1 MGDAADDI
9 LITLGLTAENKKYK
23 PVTEKFTDHFVK
35 KRNTIFE
42 RAKFNQRVQESGE
55 SVDAF
60 ITDLYSLAETCSYG
74 GLREEMIRDRIV
86 VGLQNAKLSER
97 LQLDSTLTLEKAVNE
112 ARQSEAVK
120 RQQAVVRGNGLS
132 ANEESNLNVDV
143 LHRKWQPRQKKQEP
157 TGVEKERRD
166 TKCGNCGKVPGHP
179 RSQCPAKDVTCHN
192 CQKKGHYKIVCRSL
206 KTIGTV
212 IEEEDYF
219 LGTVDVD
226 QLNVNDGPWKTM
238 LKLDGVSVIFKLD
251 TGADVTVVPEHI
263 FKKTHRWLQESKI
276 KLTCPGQQPLDV
288 CGVFEAQVQ
297 SHEKATT
304 QNVYVIRGLKTPLL
318 GRPAIEALSLVSVVQ
333 SVNSPGEE
341 IFKKYPTLF
350 QGLGKLT
357 GEYNIKLRED
367 AQPYAVTTPRRIAL
381 PLLPKVK
388 EELERLEFQGVIS
401 RVEEP
406 TDWCAPI
413 VVVPKQSG
421 SVRLCVDLTK
431 LNDSVRRE
439 KHMLPSVEQILAQLS
454 GAKVFSKIDT
464 NSGFHQIP
472 LAKESALLTT
482 FITPFG
488 RFCYNRLPFGITSAP
503 EHFQRRMSET
513 MDSLEG
519 TLCIMD
525 DILIYGSNQ
534 EEHDARLTAA
544 LDRIQAA
551 NLTLNRDK
559 CKFSQESVSFLG
571 QVIDASGIRP
581 DPDKVKAI
589 VNMEE
594 PANKSELRRFLGMAN
609 QLGKFS
615 SQLAEISK
623 PLRDLLSV
631 KNEWVW
637 GPAQIQSFLAMK
649 TELSSPDKPLARY
662 DPLAETQV
670 SADASPY
677 GLGAVMTQKQENGE
691 WRPVAYNS
699 RALSDVE
706 RRYAQIEKEALAIT
720 WACERLSDL
729 LIGKT
734 FHLKTDHKPLIPLLS
749 TKDLDTLPPRIQR
762 FRMRLMRFHHT
773 IEHIPGKLLVSVDA
787 LSRAPVTGDSSD
799 AELHEVSQA
808 FVDHIMS
815 SLPATNQQ
823 LGNIAA
829 HQQDDDI
836 CQLLIQYCRNGWP
849 DKSTIKGPLKLY
861 WPVAAELTVQNGLL
875 MRGCRIVIPASQRME
890 ILEKLHTGHLGI
902 VRCRQ
907 RANQSVWWP
916 GIGRQLQELVDNCT
930 VCRQHSRNRAEP
942 MISTE
947 LPSLLWQK
955 VATDLLDL
963 QNRMYL
969 LVVDYYSRYVELAKL
984 TSTTSPTIIQHL
996 KSIFARHGV
1005 PESVVSDNGPQY
1017 SSNAFAT
1024 FAEEYGFTHITSSPR
1039 YAQANGLA
1047 ERTVQTVKSLLKK
1060 SSEPYLALL
1069 SYRSTPLEH
1078 GFSPAEL
1085 LMSRRLKTNVP
1096 VAPAQLKPSVPDH
1109 KKVKAKDSMI
1119 KVRQERNFN
1128 QHHGAREL
1136 SPLREGATVWLPDLR
1151 TQGIVNDRAQTRSY
1165 SVSTPKGQVRR
1176 NRKHLNHLPDENHV
1190 TEAEKQMEV
1199 PPQPNQVE
1207 IDSPGEEASKEQG
1220 IHVSQGIHDS
1230 DSRTTRSG
1238 RVIRTPTRY
1247 KD

>member
-1 MGDAADDI
+1 MASNLTEKSEENQVNTLVYSMGDAADDI
-9 LITLGLTAENKKYK
+9 LITLGLTAENKKKYK
-23 PVTEKFTDHFVK
+23 PVTEKFTDHLIK

-42 RAKFNQRVQESGE
+42 RAKFNQRVQESGK

-74 GLREEMIRDRIV
+74 GLQEEMIRDRIV

-120 RQQAVVRGNGLS
+120 RQQAVVQGNGLS

-157 TGVEKERRD
+157 TGIEKERRD

-251 TGADVTVVPEHI
+251 TGVDVTVVPEHI
-263 FKKTHRWLQESKI
+263 FKKTHRWLKESKI
-276 KLTCPGQQPLDV
+276 KLTGPGQQPLDV
-288 CGVFEAQVQ
+288 CGVFEAQIQ

-333 SVNSPGEE
+333 SFNSPGEE

-357 GEYNIKLRED
+357 GEYNIKLREG

-454 GAKVFSKIDT
+454 GAKVFSKIDA

-525 DILIYGSNQ
+525 DI
-534 EEHDARLTAA
+534 
-544 LDRIQAA
+544 
-551 NLTLNRDK
+551 
-559 CKFSQESVSFLG
+559 
-571 QVIDASGIRP
+571 
-581 DPDKVKAI
+581 
-589 VNMEE
+589 
-594 PANKSELRRFLGMAN
+594 
-609 QLGKFS
+609 
-615 SQLAEISK
+615 
-623 PLRDLLSV
+623 
-631 KNEWVW
+631 
-637 GPAQIQSFLAMK
+637 
-649 TELSSPDKPLARY
+649 
-662 DPLAETQV
+662 
-670 SADASPY
+670 
-677 GLGAVMTQKQENGE
+677 
-691 WRPVAYNS
+691 
-699 RALSDVE
+699 
-706 RRYAQIEKEALAIT
+706 
-720 WACERLSDL
+720 
-729 LIGKT
+729 
-734 FHLKTDHKPLIPLLS
+734 
-749 TKDLDTLPPRIQR
+749 
-762 FRMRLMRFHHT
+762 
-773 IEHIPGKLLVSVDA
+773 
-787 LSRAPVTGDSSD
+787 
-799 AELHEVSQA
+799 
-808 FVDHIMS
+808 
-815 SLPATNQQ
+815 
-823 LGNIAA
+823 
-829 HQQDDDI
+829 

-875 MRGCRIVIPASQRME
+875 MRGCRTVIPASQRME

-916 GIGRQLQELVDNCT
+916 GIGRQLQELVDNST

-947 LPSLLWQK
+947 LPSLPWQK

-969 LVVDYYSRYVELAKL
+969 LVVDYYS
-984 TSTTSPTIIQHL
+984 
-996 KSIFARHGV
+996 
-1005 PESVVSDNGPQY
+1005 
-1017 SSNAFAT
+1017 
-1024 FAEEYGFTHITSSPR
+1024 
-1039 YAQANGLA
+1039 
-1047 ERTVQTVKSLLKK
+1047 
-1060 SSEPYLALL
+1060 
-1069 SYRSTPLEH
+1069 
-1078 GFSPAEL
+1078 
-1085 LMSRRLKTNVP
+1085 
-1096 VAPAQLKPSVPDH
+1096 
-1109 KKVKAKDSMI
+1109 
-1119 KVRQERNFN
+1119 
-1128 QHHGAREL
+1128 
-1136 SPLREGATVWLPDLR
+1136 
-1151 TQGIVNDRAQTRSY
+1151 
-1165 SVSTPKGQVRR
+1165 
-1176 NRKHLNHLPDENHV
+1176 
-1190 TEAEKQMEV
+1190 
-1199 PPQPNQVE
+1199 
-1207 IDSPGEEASKEQG
+1207 
-1220 IHVSQGIHDS
+1220 
-1230 DSRTTRSG
+1230 
-1238 RVIRTPTRY
+1238 
-1247 KD
+1247 